1 MSFLQNLYDKAF
13 EIASKAHKGQKD
25 RGGSPYILHP
35 INVANRCKS
44 DRAKVVALLHDVVED
59 SNVTLKDLDDA
70 GFPKDMVIAVSF
82 LTKKSDETYESYITS
97 ISNNELATEVK
108 IADLQENMDITRLKK
123 LTDKDFQRLQKYH
136 EAYKYLT
143 NQKQYIY
150 EED

>member
-13 EIASKAHKGQKD
+13 AIAWEAHKGQKD
-25 RGGSPYILHP
+25 RGGAPYILHP

-59 SNVTLKDLDDA
+59 SKVTLKDLDDA

-82 LTKKSDETYESYITS
+82 LTKTSDESYESYITT

-123 LTDKDFQRLQKYH
+123 LTDKDFQRLEKYH

-143 NQKQYIY
+143 NLKQYMY

>member
-1 MSFLQNLYDKAF
+1 MSFLQNLYDKALA
-13 EIASKAHKGQKD
+13 IASEAHKGQKD
-25 RGGSPYILHP
+25 RGGAPYILHP

-82 LTKKSDETYESYITS
+82 LTKKSYERYETYIIS

-108 IADLQENMDITRLKK
+108 IADYSKGQFSTPMRLSCKWSDWAWKIKK
-123 LTDKDFQRLQKYH
+123 WC
-136 EAYKYLT
+136 
-143 NQKQYIY
+143 YI
-150 EED
+150 EDVLKLD